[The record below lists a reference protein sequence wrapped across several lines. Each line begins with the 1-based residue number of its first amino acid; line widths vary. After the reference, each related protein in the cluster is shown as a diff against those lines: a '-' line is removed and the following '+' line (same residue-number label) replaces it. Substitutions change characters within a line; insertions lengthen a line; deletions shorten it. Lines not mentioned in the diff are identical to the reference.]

1 MHNLLPEYI
10 LENYKNNRFEGELQ
24 AFTMFIDISGF
35 TSMTDKLMQSGSD
48 GAEILSNILKEIFKS
63 TVSHVYESGGFIS
76 TFAGDAFTAIF
87 PATKD
92 NSQTNEVQNVLYC
105 AEKILIRFK
114 EKPVQK
120 TKYGNFEF
128 NVSIGLSA
136 GEVKWAIVGKKDK
149 SFYFRG
155 EAIDGSAKSEKLAD
169 KNEIIIDSKFKEFT
183 STNNIETEPIS
194 EVSEYFRITNFKNI
208 NLFKGESKT
217 GLRHLDFTKDIFSK
231 KFFPEAVFK
240 VKEPGEFRN
249 VISIFVSFDGIS
261 NNEHLDNFFT
271 ILIDNINHYSGYIE
285 NFDFGDKGGV
295 VACFFG
301 APVSFEDNIN
311 RAINFILSIKLKIY
325 ENPELKKILKYRIG
339 MTYGKVYSGMVGAA
353 ERSQYSLLG
362 SKVNLAARLMMKAGW
377 EEIWTCNEIYQ
388 SLKES
393 YNFEKLSEQ
402 SFKGFE
408 EKITPY
414 RLIEAQKSGIV
425 ELCGG
430 DMVGRDLEMKRMMDF
445 IKVIFNGE
453 FAGVIYVNG
462 EIGIGKTRLVNEF
475 RKEIENE
482 QNVNWFY
489 CSNEEILRLS
499 LNPFKYFLINLF
511 KQSTE
516 NSIDDNKNSF
526 NSVIDTLIN
535 KLKNDLP
542 EDKVNKDEVLQV
554 SSELERTRSILGAM
568 VDLHWEESLYEQL
581 DPQLR
586 FENTLFAFYNLVIAE
601 CMLKPVII
609 EIEDAHW
616 LDKDSLELL
625 NVIARNIKNMP
636 LGIILSSRYLDDGR
650 KFSLDLDDDIPQCD
664 IDLSYLST
672 EGIKNL
678 AEQILNNKIDNNS
691 VLFLQE
697 KTNGNPFFVEQ
708 LVLDFKER
716 DIWKKKDDLFTIS
729 FTSTWSKETE
739 DYKTSLISEE
749 AIPSTINSV
758 LLSRFDRLTTE
769 VKHVVQSASVLG
781 REFEVQ
787 VLSKMLKSDKRIIE
801 EIKSA
806 EEEQIWTLINELKCI
821 YKHALLRDVVY
832 NMQMKA
838 RLRELHLLAADSL
851 KELFGDDKSLSR
863 LEQYSYHFGIGNNIV
878 SENNEIVV
886 TQDDIQNI
894 EHKKNIEQYLD
905 LQKNLADEYEK
916 ECRYDETIHKCKIVI
931 NISRLLGNRELEIDY
946 LIKNGKILGHKGV
959 WDKTTELFDE
969 ALKIAEALG
978 DKERISNCNATFGE
992 HECFKGNYKNATTYL
1007 EKALKIFKEL
1017 NDQEGVGRIIFDIG
1031 TVYSFIGNNDRAM
1044 EYYEKSLKIFE
1055 SINSKKGISLLTAN
1069 MGSIYK
1075 FQGQY
1080 QKSLEY
1086 YEKSLQI
1093 FKELGNKLH
1102 ITQILQNIGTVYSD
1116 KGDFEKASQYYTDS
1130 LNISKELGFKEGI
1143 SQVTSNMGFIF
1154 RYIEQFQKALEFYDK
1169 AINIA
1174 REIGVKYDL
1183 ANHLIDKAELLYIL
1197 KRYKDAKDINN
1208 EGLQIAIELAFE
1220 DYVFKGKLLASMID
1234 FATGNKKQTLIK
1246 LKGLQ
1251 SLAKDSLEK
1260 AELKY
1265 MIYKL
1270 LKSEKEMFMSEDELE
1285 QFREESLKIFEEQYS
1300 KTPDFKYKKKIE
1312 ELTIHDY

>member
-10 LENYKNNRFEGELQ
+10 LENYKNNLFEGELQ

-48 GAEILSNILKEIFKS
+48 GAEILSNILKDIFKS

-87 PATKD
+87 PAPEE
-92 NSQTNEVQNVLYC
+92 SSLANEVQNVLCC
-105 AEKILIRFK
+105 AEKILSRFK

-120 TKYGNFEF
+120 TKYGDFEF

-136 GEVKWAIVGKKDK
+136 GEVNWAIVGKKVK
-149 SFYFRG
+149 SYYFRG
-155 EAIDGSAKSEKLAD
+155 KAIDGSAKSEKLANR
-169 KNEIIIDSKFKEFT
+169 NEVIIDNIFKEYT
-183 STNNIETEPIS
+183 STIDLEAVPIS
-194 EVSEYFRITNFKNI
+194 EGYEYFRITNFKDI
-208 NLFKGESKT
+208 KFTKRESKT

-231 KFFPEAVFK
+231 KFFPDAVFK
-240 VKEPGEFRN
+240 VKDPGEFRN
-249 VISIFVSFDGIS
+249 VISIFISFDGIS
-261 NNEHLDNFFT
+261 SNADLDNFFT
-271 ILIDNINHYSGYIE
+271 LIIDNIDYYSGYIE

-311 RAINFILSIKLKIY
+311 RAVNFILTLKLKIY
-325 ENPELKKILKYRIG
+325 DNPDLKKILKYRIG

-377 EEIWTCNEIYQ
+377 EEIWTCKEIYQ
-388 SLKES
+388 SLKDS

-408 EKITPY
+408 EKIAPY
-414 RLIEAQKSGIV
+414 RLIESQKSGIV
-425 ELCGG
+425 ELCGE
-430 DMVGRDLEMKRMMDF
+430 MVGRDVEMKRMVDF

-475 RKEIENE
+475 RKEVESKQI
-482 QNVNWFY
+482 VKWFY

-511 KQSTE
+511 KQSSE

-526 NSVIDTLIN
+526 NDVIDTLIN
-535 KLKNDLP
+535 KLNNDLP

-568 VDLHWEESLYEQL
+568 VDLHWEDSLYEQL

-586 FENTLFAFYNLVIAE
+586 FENTLFAFYNLIIAE
-601 CMLKPVII
+601 CMLQPVII
-609 EIEDAHW
+609 EIEDAQW

-625 NVIARNIKNMP
+625 SVIARNIKNMP
-636 LGIILSSRYLDDGR
+636 LAIILSSRILDDGR
-650 KFSLDLDDDIPQCD
+650 KFSLDLGDDIPQCD
-664 IDLSYLST
+664 IELSYLSS

-678 AEQILNNKIDNNS
+678 AEQILNDKIDDNS

-697 KTNGNPFFVEQ
+697 KTNGNPYFVEQ

-716 DIWKKKDDLFTIS
+716 NIWQQKENLLTIS

-758 LLSRFDRLTTE
+758 LLSRFDRLTAE

-806 EEEQIWTLINELKCI
+806 EAEQIWTLINELKCI

-851 KELFGDDKSLSR
+851 KELYGDDKSLSR
-863 LEQYSYHFGIGNNIV
+863 LEQYSYHLGIGNNIV
-878 SENNEIVV
+878 SENGEIVV
-886 TQDDIQNI
+886 THDDIQNT
-894 EHKKNIEQYLD
+894 EHKRNIEQYLD

-916 ECRYDETIHKCKIVI
+916 ECRYDETIQKCKMVI
-931 NISRLLGNRELEIDY
+931 DISRLLGNREVEIDY

-969 ALKIAEALG
+969 ALKIAEVLG

-992 HECFKGNYKNATTYL
+992 HECFKGNYKKATSFL
-1007 EKALKIFKEL
+1007 EKALKIYKEL

-1031 TVYSFIGNNDRAM
+1031 TVYSFIGNNDQAM

-1069 MGSIYK
+1069 LGSVYK

-1086 YEKSLQI
+1086 YEKSLKI
-1093 FKELGNKLH
+1093 FEELGNKLH

-1116 KGDFEKASQYYTDS
+1116 KGDFDKASQYYTDS

-1154 RYIEQFQKALEFYDK
+1154 RYIEQYQKALEFYDK
-1169 AINIA
+1169 AISIA
-1174 REIGVKYDL
+1174 KEIGVKYDL
-1183 ANHLIDKAELLYIL
+1183 ANHLIDKAELMYIL
-1197 KRYKDAKDINN
+1197 KKYNEARDINN

-1220 DYVFKGKLLASMID
+1220 DYVFKGKLLATMID
-1234 FATGNKKQTLIK
+1234 FATGNKGQILKK

-1251 SLAKDSLEK
+1251 PLAKDKLEN

-1265 MIYKL
+1265 TIYNL
-1270 LKSEKEMFMSEDELE
+1270 LKSENEKLMSEEELE
-1285 QFREESLKIFEEQYS
+1285 QFRVESLKIFEEQYS
-1300 KTPDFKYKKKIE
+1300 KIPNFKYKKKIE
-1312 ELTIHDY
+1312 ELTVHNN

>member
-35 TSMTDKLMQSGSD
+35 TSMTEKLMQSGSD
-48 GAEILSNILKEIFKS
+48 GAEILSNILKDIFKS
-63 TVSHVYESGGFIS
+63 TVNHVYESGGFIS

-87 PATKD
+87 PAQNET
-92 NSQTNEVQNVLYC
+92 SQTNDVHNILYC
-105 AEKILIRFK
+105 AEKILTRFK
-114 EKPVQK
+114 EKPVQN

-128 NVSIGLSA
+128 NVSVGLSA
-136 GEVKWAIVGKKDK
+136 GEVNWAIVGKKDK
-149 SFYFRG
+149 SYYFRG
-155 EAIDGSAKSEKLAD
+155 EAIDGSAKSEKIAD
-169 KNEIIIDSKFKEFT
+169 SNEIIIDSKFKEFT
-183 STNNIETEPIS
+183 GTNDIETEPIS
-194 EVSEYFRITNFKNI
+194 DASEYFRITNFKNI
-208 NLFKGESKT
+208 KLIKRESKT

-249 VISIFVSFDGIS
+249 VISIFISFDGIS
-261 NNEHLDNFFT
+261 NNEHLDSFFT
-271 ILIDNINHYSGYIE
+271 NIIDSINYYSGYIE

-295 VACFFG
+295 IACFFG
-301 APVSFEDNIN
+301 APVSFEDNID

-325 ENPELKKILKYRIG
+325 KDPELIKILKYRIG
-339 MTYGKVYSGMVGAA
+339 MTYGKVYSGMVGAV

-388 SLKES
+388 SLKDS
-393 YNFEKLSEQ
+393 YNFEKLSDL

-414 RLIEAQKSGIV
+414 KLIEAQKSGFV

-430 DMVGRDLEMKRMMDF
+430 EMVGRNVEMIRMMDF
-445 IKVIFNGE
+445 TKVIFKGE

-475 RKEIENE
+475 RKEIEDKHK
-482 QNVNWFY
+482 VNWFY

-516 NSIDDNKNSF
+516 NSIDDNKKSF
-526 NSVIDTLIN
+526 NNAIDTLIN
-535 KLKNDLP
+535 KLKNDLL
-542 EDKVNKDEVLQV
+542 EEKVSKDEVLQV

-568 VDLHWEESLYEQL
+568 VDLHWEDSLYEQL

-601 CMLKPVII
+601 CMLQPVII

-625 NVIARNIKNMP
+625 SVIARNIKNMP
-636 LGIILSSRYLDDGR
+636 LVIILSSRYLDDGR

-664 IDLSYLST
+664 IELSYLST

-678 AEQILNNKIDNNS
+678 AEQILNDKIDNNS
-691 VLFLQE
+691 VLFLDE
-697 KTNGNPFFVEQ
+697 KTNGNPYFVEQ

-716 DIWKKKDDLFTIS
+716 DIWQKKDNLLKIS
-729 FTSTWSKETE
+729 FTSTWSKEAKG
-739 DYKTSLISEE
+739 YKSSLISEE

-787 VLSKMLKSDKRIIE
+787 VLSKMLKGDKKIIQ

-838 RLRELHLLAADSL
+838 RLRELHKLAADSL
-851 KELFGDDKSLSR
+851 KELFGDDKSLKR
-863 LEQYSYHFGIGNNIV
+863 LEQYSYHLGIGNNIV
-878 SENNEIVV
+878 NENNEIIV
-886 TQDDIQNI
+886 TNEDLKNS
-894 EHKKNIEQYLD
+894 EHKKNVEQYLD
-905 LQKNLADEYEK
+905 LQKNLADESEK
-916 ECRYDETIHKCKIVI
+916 GCMYDETINKCEMVV
-931 NISRLLGNRELEIDY
+931 NISKLLGNKELEIDY
-946 LIKNGKILGHKGV
+946 QIKNGKILGHKGV
-959 WDKTTELFDE
+959 WDKASEFFNE
-969 ALKIAEALG
+969 ALKIAEDKV
-978 DKERISNCNATFGE
+978 DKERIANCNATLGE
-992 HECFKGNYKNATTYL
+992 HESYKGNYKKATSYL
-1007 EKALKIFKEL
+1007 EKALKIFQDLK
-1017 NDQEGVGRIIFDIG
+1017 DQEGVSRIIFDIG
-1031 TVYSFIGNNDRAM
+1031 NVYSFLGDNEQAM
-1044 EYYEKSLKIFE
+1044 MYYEKSLKIFE
-1055 SINSKKGISLLTAN
+1055 SIGIKKGISLVTAN
-1069 MGSIYK
+1069 IGNIYK
-1075 FQGQY
+1075 FKGQY
-1080 QKSLEY
+1080 QQSLEY
-1086 YEKSLQI
+1086 YEKSLNI
-1093 FKELGNKLH
+1093 FKEIGNKLH

-1116 KGDFEKASQYYTDS
+1116 KGDFNKASQYYTDS

-1154 RYIEQFQKALEFYDK
+1154 RYIEQYQKALEFYDT
-1169 AINIA
+1169 AISIA
-1174 REIGVKYDL
+1174 KEIGMKYEL
-1183 ANHLIDKAELLYIL
+1183 ANYLIDKAELLYIL
-1197 KRYKDAKDINN
+1197 KRYNAARDLNN
-1208 EGLQIAIELAFE
+1208 EGVQIALELAYE
-1220 DYVFKGKLLASMID
+1220 EYVFKSKLLALMLE
-1234 FATGNKKQTLIK
+1234 FTTGNKEQSLKK
-1246 LKGLQ
+1246 LKELQ
-1251 SLAKDSLEK
+1251 SLSKNKLEE

-1265 MIYKL
+1265 EIYKL
-1270 LKSEKEMFMSEDELE
+1270 LKSDKEKLMSEEE
-1285 QFREESLKIFEEQYS
+1285 IEKFREESLKIFEEQYS
-1300 KTPDFKYKKKIE
+1300 KTPNFKYKKKIE